1 MRYCGELIRNADGA
15 AATPEDRGKEHFV
28 IARVSVLIDEPSFKA
43 RALTSDHHALERRCN
58 IIDGQR
64 IEKEGRW
71 ASDLRQRCHVGARD
85 RNASNHCF
93 KKHYSKTLVQ

>member
-43 RALTSDHHALERRCN
+43 RALTSDHHLILEC
-58 IIDGQR
+58 
-64 IEKEGRW
+64 EFSECT
-71 ASDLRQRCHVGARD
+71 L
-85 RNASNHCF
+85 
-93 KKHYSKTLVQ
+93 YSPLVHKP